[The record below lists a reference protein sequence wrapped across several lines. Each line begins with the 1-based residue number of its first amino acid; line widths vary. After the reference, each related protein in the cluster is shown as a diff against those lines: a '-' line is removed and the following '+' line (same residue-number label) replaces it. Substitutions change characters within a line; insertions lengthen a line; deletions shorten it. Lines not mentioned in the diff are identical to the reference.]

1 MDGRLLISI
10 IVWWDVQRFVGW
22 LKPSPIIVV
31 TASSTNNPWSIS
43 QAGVKFEEEV
53 YSGHLSSGRAF
64 RKVQLIVPNSV
75 GGKIVG
81 AGASTFGVAGQDAT
95 DAPTAD
101 YLTGYIELGWE
112 GQNQGA
118 PVARSP

>member
-1 MDGRLLISI
+1 MGKTY
-10 IVWWDVQRFVGW
+10 V
-22 LKPSPIIVV
+22 
-31 TASSTNNPWSIS
+31 
-43 QAGVKFEEEV
+43 
-53 YSGHLSSGRAF
+53 SSGRAF
-64 RKVQLIVPNSV
+64 RKVQLIVPNV
-75 GGKIVG
+75 ANGKVQG